1 MISDNTVQGRIAVFY
16 AESNTSTILVSNF
29 TAHSSII
36 YRLVTLSNG
45 RLGTVSADDT
55 VKIWNTTDWSLITMY
70 TGHRADVYDVRVIDE
85 TMPQVVVSIS
95 DDLTIQIW
103 NVSASNQTIFTIL
116 TGNQMRCI
124 RILPTLN
131 GSSSSSS
138 SSYLLTAAYGGNISV
153 WNHTTGVRVKTLVGH
168 TAQVNDFEL
177 MQSNQL
183 LASSSNDQT
192 VIIWNLT
199 SWTIMYKL
207 EGHTNYVY
215 GLKSIDDCCLLAS
228 GSLDATIKIW
238 NVSAKEANGS
248 LVETLTGHENSIYKS
263 LELVSFMQE
272 QFLVSGSLDK
282 TIKFWR
288 SNNRELVFTIQA
300 NFSIRAL
307 TVVNVDY
314 VNGRCVLSTHFFP
327 SYYLIIFKIG
337 KEYES

>member
-1 MISDNTVQGRIAVFY
+1 MITDNTGQGKIQVFY
-16 AESNTSTILVSNF
+16 AESNTSTILVANF
-29 TAHSSII
+29 TAHSNVI
-36 YRLVTLSNG
+36 YRLITLSNG
-45 RLGTVSADDT
+45 RLGTVSADNT

-70 TGHRADVYDVRVIDE
+70 TGHTKEVYDVRVIDE

-103 NVSASNQTIFTIL
+103 NVSASNQTLFIIM

-124 RILPTLN
+124 KILPTLN
-131 GSSSSSS
+131 GSSS
-138 SSYLLTAAYGGNISV
+138 YLLTGAYGGNISV

-168 TAQVNDFEL
+168 RAQVNDFEL

-199 SWTIMYKL
+199 SFTIMYKL
-207 EGHTNYVY
+207 EGHTNFVY

-238 NVSAKEANGS
+238 NVSGKAANGS
-248 LVETLTGHENSIYKS
+248 LVETLKGHNDSIYRS
-263 LELVSFMQE
+263 LGFGSFMQE

-288 SNNRELVFTIQA
+288 SSNRELAFTMQA
-300 NFSIRAL
+300 SFGIRSL
-307 TVVNVDY
+307 TVVTVNY
-314 VNGRCVLSTHFFP
+314 VIGRCL
-327 SYYLIIFKIG
+327 FK
-337 KEYES
+337 EL